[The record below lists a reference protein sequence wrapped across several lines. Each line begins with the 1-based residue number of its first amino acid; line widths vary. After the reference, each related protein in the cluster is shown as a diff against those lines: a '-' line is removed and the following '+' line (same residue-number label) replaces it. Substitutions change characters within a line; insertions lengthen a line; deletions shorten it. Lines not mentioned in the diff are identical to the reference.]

1 MKKVAFFLFF
11 SSLLFANL
19 HALECEDLAKK
30 EIFKTTPKELAY
42 VIEGIFYCDGSLL
55 NLKEVKELFDA
66 SVAVRSES
74 QSCVGE
80 GVYRENLNKF
90 RWILLKASFA
100 PDIYAK
106 ELEKPEVAEA
116 QKDAQMEYFR
126 YWANESLFN
135 FLKYKKFLEAYKNA
149 QTPLVKFYEGL
160 GLDTASAAYYATSVV
175 NEFLSF
181 SVGKNVNK
189 AKILTQEQKLMAQ
202 KMSFDEL
209 ANLLYSKNFTTAEL
223 TELLNIALL
232 NDKSKEM
239 IAEIIRRG
247 ADINLGDET
256 PLFFALKNI
265 ENVKLLLKSRADVN
279 HKNFFGKSAL
289 FYAVQFDDRALCEL
303 LLKSGANA
311 NESYIDEN
319 TKMNMIN
326 FGQAQVEDTCGLE
339 HTNRSVFMHAAAHA
353 TPEILKLLID
363 SGADINATDDAG
375 FNALDYAMK
384 EQNEKTIKFLEN
396 LGLKPNFN

>member
-1 MKKVAFFLFF
+1 MRKIVFPFFF
-11 SSLLFANL
+11 SVCLFANL

-30 EIFKTTPKELAY
+30 ESFKTTPKELAY
-42 VIEGIFYCDGSLL
+42 VNEGLFYCDGSLL

-100 PDIYAK
+100 PEIYQK
-106 ELEKPEVAEA
+106 ELAKPEAAEA

-135 FLKYKKFLEAYKNA
+135 FLKYKKFSEAYKNA
-149 QTPLVKFYEGL
+149 QTPLVKFYEAL
-160 GLDTASAAYYATSVV
+160 GVDSASAAYYATSVI

-189 AKILTQEQKLMAQ
+189 AKILTPEQKMMAQ
-202 KMSFDEL
+202 KISQDEL

-232 NDKSKEM
+232 NEKSKEM
-239 IAEIIRRG
+239 ITEIIRRG

-265 ENVKLLLKSRADVN
+265 ENVKLLLKNRADVN

-375 FNALDYAMK
+375 FNALDYALK

>member
-1 MKKVAFFLFF
+1 MRKIVFPFFF
-11 SSLLFANL
+11 SVCLFANL

-30 EIFKTTPKELAY
+30 ESFKTTPKELAY
-42 VIEGIFYCDGSLL
+42 VNEGLFYCDGSLL

-90 RWILLKASFA
+90 RWVLLKASFA

-126 YWANESLFN
+126 YWANEGLFN
-135 FLKYKKFLEAYKNA
+135 FLKYKKFSEAYKNA

-160 GLDTASAAYYATSVV
+160 GLDSASAAYYATSVI

-189 AKILTQEQKLMAQ
+189 AKILTPEQKMMAQ
-202 KMSFDEL
+202 KLSQDEL

-223 TELLNIALL
+223 TELLNVALL
-232 NDKSKEM
+232 NEKSKEM

-247 ADINLGDET
+247 ADLNLGDET

-265 ENVKLLLKSRADVN
+265 ENVKLLLKNRADVN

>member
-1 MKKVAFFLFF
+1 MRKIVFPFFF
-11 SSLLFANL
+11 SVCLFANL

-30 EIFKTTPKELAY
+30 ESFKTTPKELAY
-42 VIEGIFYCDGSLL
+42 VNEGLFYCDGSLL

-90 RWILLKASFA
+90 RWALLKASFA

-126 YWANESLFN
+126 YWANEGLFN
-135 FLKYKKFLEAYKNA
+135 FLKYKKFSEAYKNA

-160 GLDTASAAYYATSVV
+160 GLDSASAAYYATSVV

-189 AKILTQEQKLMAQ
+189 AKILTPEQKMMAQ
-202 KMSFDEL
+202 KISQDEL

-223 TELLNIALL
+223 TELLNVALL
-232 NDKSKEM
+232 NEKSKEM

-265 ENVKLLLKSRADVN
+265 ENVKLLLKNRADVN

-326 FGQAQVEDTCGLE
+326 FSQAQVEDTCGLE

-363 SGADINATDDAG
+363 NGADINATDDAG
-375 FNALDYAMK
+375 FNALDYAIK
-384 EQNEKTIKFLEN
+384 DKNEKNIKFLEE

>member
-1 MKKVAFFLFF
+1 MRKIVFSFFF
-11 SSLLFANL
+11 SVCLFANL
-19 HALECEDLAKK
+19 HALECGDLAKK
-30 EIFKTTPKELAY
+30 ESFKTTPKELAY
-42 VIEGIFYCDGSLL
+42 VNEGLFYCDGSLL
-55 NLKEVKELFDA
+55 NLKDVKELFDA

-135 FLKYKKFLEAYKNA
+135 FLKYKKFSEAYKNA

-189 AKILTQEQKLMAQ
+189 AKILTTEQKLMAQ

-265 ENVKLLLKSRADVN
+265 ENVKLLLKNRADVN

-363 SGADINATDDAG
+363 SGADINAADDAG

-396 LGLKPNFN
+396 LGLRPNFN

>member
-1 MKKVAFFLFF
+1 MRKIVFSFFF
-11 SSLLFANL
+11 SVCLFANL
-19 HALECEDLAKK
+19 HALECGDLAKK
-30 EIFKTTPKELAY
+30 DSFKTTPKELAY
-42 VIEGIFYCDGSLL
+42 VNEGLFYCDGSLL

-100 PDIYAK
+100 PDLYAK

-135 FLKYKKFLEAYKNA
+135 FLKSKNFLNAYMNA
-149 QTPLVKFYEGL
+149 QTPLVKFYESL

-189 AKILTQEQKLMAQ
+189 AKILTTEQKMMAQ

-265 ENVKLLLKSRADVN
+265 ENVKLLLKNRADVN

-363 SGADINATDDAG
+363 SGADINAADDAG

-396 LGLKPNFN
+396 LGLRPNFN

>member
-1 MKKVAFFLFF
+1 MRKIVFSFFF
-11 SSLLFANL
+11 SVCLFANL
-19 HALECEDLAKK
+19 HALECGDLAKK
-30 EIFKTTPKELAY
+30 ESFKTTPKELAY
-42 VIEGIFYCDGSLL
+42 VNEGLFYCDGSLL

-100 PDIYAK
+100 PDLYAK

-135 FLKYKKFLEAYKNA
+135 FLKSKNFLNAYMNA
-149 QTPLVKFYEGL
+149 QTPLVKFYESL

-189 AKILTQEQKLMAQ
+189 AKILTTEQKMMAQ

-265 ENVKLLLKSRADVN
+265 ENVKLLLKNRADVN

-384 EQNEKTIKFLEN
+384 EQNEKTIKFLEI

>member
-1 MKKVAFFLFF
+1 MRKIVFPFFF
-11 SSLLFANL
+11 SVCLFANL

-30 EIFKTTPKELAY
+30 ESFKTTPKELAY
-42 VIEGIFYCDGSLL
+42 VNEGLFYCDGSLL
-55 NLKEVKELFDA
+55 NLKDVKELFDA

-135 FLKYKKFLEAYKNA
+135 FLKYKKFSEAYKNA

-175 NEFLSF
+175 NEFLTF

-265 ENVKLLLKSRADVN
+265 ENVKLLLQNRADVN

>member
-1 MKKVAFFLFF
+1 MRKIVFPFFF
-11 SSLLFANL
+11 SVCLFANL

-30 EIFKTTPKELAY
+30 ESFKTTPSELAY
-42 VIEGIFYCDGSLL
+42 ANEGLFYCDGSLL

-100 PDIYAK
+100 PEIYQK

-126 YWANESLFN
+126 YWANEGLFN
-135 FLKYKKFLEAYKNA
+135 FLKYKKFSEAYKNA

-189 AKILTQEQKLMAQ
+189 AKILTPEQKMMAQ
-202 KMSFDEL
+202 KISQDEL

-223 TELLNIALL
+223 TELLNVALL
-232 NDKSKEM
+232 NEKSKEM
-239 IAEIIRRG
+239 ITEIIRRG

-265 ENVKLLLKSRADVN
+265 ENVKLLLKNRADVN

-375 FNALDYAMK
+375 FNALDYALK

>member
-1 MKKVAFFLFF
+1 MRKIVFSFFF
-11 SSLLFANL
+11 SVCLFANL
-19 HALECEDLAKK
+19 HALECGDLAKK
-30 EIFKTTPKELAY
+30 ESFKTTPKELAY
-42 VIEGIFYCDGSLL
+42 VNEGLFYCDGSLL
-55 NLKEVKELFDA
+55 NLKDVKELFDA

-135 FLKYKKFLEAYKNA
+135 FLKYKKFSEAYKNA

-265 ENVKLLLKSRADVN
+265 ENVKLLLKNRADVN

>member
-1 MKKVAFFLFF
+1 MRKIVFPFFF
-11 SSLLFANL
+11 SVCFFVNL
-19 HALECEDLAKK
+19 HALECGDLAKK
-30 EIFKTTPKELAY
+30 ENFKTTPNGLAY
-42 VIEGIFYCDGSLL
+42 INEELFYCDGSLL

-80 GVYRENLNKF
+80 GVYRENLNKL
-90 RWILLKASFA
+90 RWLFLKASFA
-100 PDIYAK
+100 PEFYAR
-106 ELEKPEVAEA
+106 ELAKPEVAES

-126 YWANESLFN
+126 YWANKSLFN

-175 NEFLSF
+175 NEFLTF
-181 SVGKNVNK
+181 SVGKNINK
-189 AKILTQEQKLMAQ
+189 AKILTPEQKMIAQ
-202 KMSFDEL
+202 KISQDEL

-223 TELLNIALL
+223 TNLLNIALL
-232 NDKSKEM
+232 NEKSSDIIK
-239 IAEIIRRG
+239 EIIRRG

-265 ENVKLLLKSRADVN
+265 ENVKILLANKADIN
-279 HKNFFGKSAL
+279 HKNFFGKSVL
-289 FYAVQFDDRALCEL
+289 FYAVQFNDKPLCEL
-303 LLKSGANA
+303 LLKNGANA

-319 TKMNMIN
+319 AKMNMIN
-326 FGQAQVEDTCGLE
+326 LGMTQVEDTCGLE

-353 TPEILKLLID
+353 TLEILQLLVD

>member
-1 MKKVAFFLFF
+1 MRKIVFPFFF
-11 SSLLFANL
+11 SVCLFANL

-30 EIFKTTPKELAY
+30 ESFKTTPKELAY
-42 VIEGIFYCDGSLL
+42 VNEGLFYCDGSLL

-100 PDIYAK
+100 PDIYQK
-106 ELEKPEVAEA
+106 ELAKPEAAEA

-135 FLKYKKFLEAYKNA
+135 FLKYKKFSEAYKNA

-189 AKILTQEQKLMAQ
+189 AKILTPEQKMMAQ
-202 KMSFDEL
+202 KISQDEL

-223 TELLNIALL
+223 TELLNVALL
-232 NDKSKEM
+232 NEKNKEM

-265 ENVKLLLKSRADVN
+265 ENVKLSLKNRADVN

-375 FNALDYAMK
+375 FNALDYALK

>member
-1 MKKVAFFLFF
+1 MRKIVFSFFF
-11 SSLLFANL
+11 SVCLFANL
-19 HALECEDLAKK
+19 HALECGDLAKK
-30 EIFKTTPKELAY
+30 ESFKTTPKELAY
-42 VIEGIFYCDGSLL
+42 VNEGLFYCDGSLL

-100 PDIYAK
+100 PDLYAK

-135 FLKYKKFLEAYKNA
+135 FLKSKNFLNAYMNA
-149 QTPLVKFYEGL
+149 QTPLVKFYESL

-189 AKILTQEQKLMAQ
+189 AKILTTEQKMMAQ

-265 ENVKLLLKSRADVN
+265 ENVKLLLKNRADVN

-363 SGADINATDDAG
+363 SGADINAADDAG

-396 LGLKPNFN
+396 LGLRPNFN

>member
-1 MKKVAFFLFF
+1 MRKIVFPFFF
-11 SSLLFANL
+11 SVCLFANL

-30 EIFKTTPKELAY
+30 ESFKTTPKELAY
-42 VIEGIFYCDGSLL
+42 VNEGLFYCDGSLL

-100 PDIYAK
+100 PLLYQK
-106 ELEKPEVAEA
+106 ELAKPEAAEA

-135 FLKYKKFLEAYKNA
+135 FLKYKKFSEAYKNA

-160 GLDTASAAYYATSVV
+160 GLDTASAAYYATSVI

-181 SVGKNVNK
+181 SVGKKVNK
-189 AKILTQEQKLMAQ
+189 AKTLTSEQKMMAQ
-202 KMSFDEL
+202 KLSQDEL

-223 TELLNIALL
+223 TELLNVALL
-232 NDKSKEM
+232 NEKSKEM

-265 ENVKLLLKSRADVN
+265 ENVKLLLKNKANVN

-289 FYAVQFDDRALCEL
+289 FYAVQFDDRGLCEL

-363 SGADINATDDAG
+363 SGADMNATDDAG
-375 FNALDYAMK
+375 FNALDYAIK
-384 EQNEKTIKFLEN
+384 DKNEKNIKFLEE

>member
-1 MKKVAFFLFF
+1 MRKIVFPFFF
-11 SSLLFANL
+11 SVCLFANL

-30 EIFKTTPKELAY
+30 ESFKTTPKELAY
-42 VIEGIFYCDGSLL
+42 VNEGLFYCDGSLL

-90 RWILLKASFA
+90 RWVLLKASFT

-126 YWANESLFN
+126 YWANEGLFN
-135 FLKYKKFLEAYKNA
+135 FLKYKKFSEAYKNA

-189 AKILTQEQKLMAQ
+189 AKILTPEQKMMAQ
-202 KMSFDEL
+202 KISQDEL

-223 TELLNIALL
+223 TELLNVALL
-232 NDKSKEM
+232 NEKSKEM
-239 IAEIIRRG
+239 ITEIIRRG

-265 ENVKLLLKSRADVN
+265 ENVKLLLKNRADVN

-375 FNALDYAMK
+375 FNALDYALK

>member
-1 MKKVAFFLFF
+1 MRKIVFPFFF
-11 SSLLFANL
+11 SVCLFANL

-30 EIFKTTPKELAY
+30 ESFKTTPKELAY
-42 VIEGIFYCDGSLL
+42 VNEGLFYCDGSLL

-100 PDIYAK
+100 PEIYQK

-126 YWANESLFN
+126 YWANEGLFN
-135 FLKYKKFLEAYKNA
+135 FLKYKKFSEAYKNA

-189 AKILTQEQKLMAQ
+189 AKILTPEQKMMAQ
-202 KMSFDEL
+202 KISQDEL

-223 TELLNIALL
+223 TELLNVALL
-232 NDKSKEM
+232 NEKSKEM
-239 IAEIIRRG
+239 ITEIIRRG

-265 ENVKLLLKSRADVN
+265 ENVKLLLKNRADVN

-375 FNALDYAMK
+375 FNALDYALK

>member
-19 HALECEDLAKK
+19 HALECGDLAKK
-30 EIFKTTPKELAY
+30 ESFKTTPKELAY
-42 VIEGIFYCDGSLL
+42 VNEGIFYCDGSLL

-135 FLKYKKFLEAYKNA
+135 FLKYKKFSEAYKNA

-189 AKILTQEQKLMAQ
+189 AKILTTEQKMMAQ

-265 ENVKLLLKSRADVN
+265 ENVKLLLKNRADVN

-363 SGADINATDDAG
+363 SGADINAADDAG

-396 LGLKPNFN
+396 LGLRPNFN

>member
-1 MKKVAFFLFF
+1 MRKIVFSFFF
-11 SSLLFANL
+11 SVCLFANL
-19 HALECEDLAKK
+19 HALECGDLAKK
-30 EIFKTTPKELAY
+30 ESFKTTPKELAY
-42 VIEGIFYCDGSLL
+42 VNEGIFYCDGSLL

-106 ELEKPEVAEA
+106 ELEKPEAAEA

-135 FLKYKKFLEAYKNA
+135 FLKYKKFSEAYKNA

-189 AKILTQEQKLMAQ
+189 AKILTQEQKMMAQ

-232 NDKSKEM
+232 NDKNKEM

-363 SGADINATDDAG
+363 SGADMNATDDAG

-396 LGLKPNFN
+396 LGLRPNFN

>member
-1 MKKVAFFLFF
+1 MKKVVFFLFF
-11 SSLLFANL
+11 SSFLFVNL
-19 HALECEDLAKK
+19 HALECGDLAKK
-30 EIFKTTPKELAY
+30 ESFKITPKELAY
-42 VIEGIFYCDGSLL
+42 ANEGLFFCDGSLL
-55 NLKEVKELFDA
+55 NLKEVKELFDT

-126 YWANESLFN
+126 YWANEGLFN

-149 QTPLVKFYEGL
+149 QTPLVKFYEAL
-160 GLDTASAAYYATSVV
+160 GVDSASAAYYATSVV
-175 NEFLSF
+175 NEFLTF

-189 AKILTQEQKLMAQ
+189 AKILTPEQKMIAQ
-202 KMSFDEL
+202 KISFDEL
-209 ANLLYSKNFTTAEL
+209 ANLLYSKNFSTAEL
-223 TELLNIALL
+223 TNLLNIALL
-232 NDKSKEM
+232 NEKSSDM
-239 IAEIIRRG
+239 IKEIIKRG
-247 ADINLGDET
+247 TDVNLGDET

-265 ENVKLLLKSRADVN
+265 ENVKILLANKADVN

-289 FYAVQFDDRALCEL
+289 FYAVQFSDKPLCEL
-303 LLKSGANA
+303 LLKNGANA

-319 TKMNMIN
+319 AKMNMIN
-326 FGQAQVEDTCGLE
+326 LGMTQVEDTCGLE

-375 FNALDYAMK
+375 FNALDYAIK

>member
-1 MKKVAFFLFF
+1 MRKIVFSFFF
-11 SSLLFANL
+11 SVCLFANL
-19 HALECEDLAKK
+19 HALECGDLAKK
-30 EIFKTTPKELAY
+30 ESFKTTPKELAY
-42 VIEGIFYCDGSLL
+42 VNEGIFYCDGSLL

-135 FLKYKKFLEAYKNA
+135 FLKYKKFSEAYKNA

-189 AKILTQEQKLMAQ
+189 AKILTQEQKMMAQ

-265 ENVKLLLKSRADVN
+265 ENVKLLLKNRADVN

-396 LGLKPNFN
+396 LGLRPNFN

>member
-1 MKKVAFFLFF
+1 MRKIVFSFFF
-11 SSLLFANL
+11 SVCLFANL
-19 HALECEDLAKK
+19 HALECGDLAKK
-30 EIFKTTPKELAY
+30 ESFKTTPKELAY
-42 VIEGIFYCDGSLL
+42 VNEGLFYCDGSLL
-55 NLKEVKELFDA
+55 NLKDVKELFDA

-135 FLKYKKFLEAYKNA
+135 FLKYKKFSEAYKNA

-175 NEFLSF
+175 NEFLTF

-189 AKILTQEQKLMAQ
+189 AKILTQEQKMMAQ

-319 TKMNMIN
+319 AKMNMIN

>member
-1 MKKVAFFLFF
+1 MRKIVFSFFF
-11 SSLLFANL
+11 SVCLFANL
-19 HALECEDLAKK
+19 HALECGDLAKK
-30 EIFKTTPKELAY
+30 ESFKTTPKELAY
-42 VIEGIFYCDGSLL
+42 VNEGLFYCDGSLL
-55 NLKEVKELFDA
+55 NLKDVKELFDA

-135 FLKYKKFLEAYKNA
+135 FLKSKNFLNAYMNA
-149 QTPLVKFYEGL
+149 QTPLVKFYESL

-189 AKILTQEQKLMAQ
+189 AKILTTEQKMMAQ

-265 ENVKLLLKSRADVN
+265 ENVKLLLKNRADVN

-339 HTNRSVFMHAAAHA
+339 HTNRSVFMQAAAHA

>member
-1 MKKVAFFLFF
+1 MRKIVFSFFF
-11 SSLLFANL
+11 SVCLFANL
-19 HALECEDLAKK
+19 HALECGDLAKK
-30 EIFKTTPKELAY
+30 ESFKTTPKELAY
-42 VIEGIFYCDGSLL
+42 VNEGLFYCDGSLL
-55 NLKEVKELFDA
+55 NLKDVKELFDA

-100 PDIYAK
+100 PDIYQK

-135 FLKYKKFLEAYKNA
+135 FLKYKKFSEAYKNA

-175 NEFLSF
+175 NEFLTF

-265 ENVKLLLKSRADVN
+265 ENVKLLLKNRADVN

>member
-1 MKKVAFFLFF
+1 MRKIVFPFFF
-11 SSLLFANL
+11 SVCLFANL

-30 EIFKTTPKELAY
+30 ESFKTTPKELAY
-42 VIEGIFYCDGSLL
+42 VNEGLFYCDGSLL

-90 RWILLKASFA
+90 RWVLLKASFA

-135 FLKYKKFLEAYKNA
+135 FLKYKKFSEAYKNA

-160 GLDTASAAYYATSVV
+160 GLDSASAAYYATSVV

-189 AKILTQEQKLMAQ
+189 AKILTPEQKMMAQ
-202 KMSFDEL
+202 KISQDEL

-232 NDKSKEM
+232 NEKSKEM
-239 IAEIIRRG
+239 ITEIIRRG

-265 ENVKLLLKSRADVN
+265 ENVKLLLKNRADVN

-375 FNALDYAMK
+375 FNALDYALK

>member
-1 MKKVAFFLFF
+1 MRKIVFSFFF
-11 SSLLFANL
+11 SVCLFANL
-19 HALECEDLAKK
+19 HALECGDLAKK
-30 EIFKTTPKELAY
+30 ESFKTTPKELAY
-42 VIEGIFYCDGSLL
+42 VNEGLFYCDGSLL
-55 NLKEVKELFDA
+55 NLKDVKELFDA

-135 FLKYKKFLEAYKNA
+135 FLKYKKFSEAYKNA

-189 AKILTQEQKLMAQ
+189 AKILTTEQKLMAQ

-247 ADINLGDET
+247 ADLNLGDET

-265 ENVKLLLKSRADVN
+265 ENVKILLKNRADVN

-375 FNALDYAMK
+375 FNALDYALK

>member
-1 MKKVAFFLFF
+1 MRKIVFPFFF
-11 SSLLFANL
+11 SVCLFANL

-30 EIFKTTPKELAY
+30 ESFKTTPKELAY
-42 VIEGIFYCDGSLL
+42 VNEGLFYCDGSLL

-90 RWILLKASFA
+90 RWVLLKASFA

-135 FLKYKKFLEAYKNA
+135 FLKYKKFSEAYKNA

-189 AKILTQEQKLMAQ
+189 AKILTPEQKMMAQ
-202 KMSFDEL
+202 KISQDEL

-223 TELLNIALL
+223 TELLNVALL
-232 NDKSKEM
+232 NEKNKEM

-265 ENVKLLLKSRADVN
+265 ENVKLLLKNRADVN

-375 FNALDYAMK
+375 FNALDYALK

-396 LGLKPNFN
+396 LGLRPNFN

>member
-1 MKKVAFFLFF
+1 MRKIVFPFFF
-11 SSLLFANL
+11 SVCLFANL

-30 EIFKTTPKELAY
+30 ESFKTTPKELAY
-42 VIEGIFYCDGSLL
+42 VNEGLFYCDGSLL

-100 PDIYAK
+100 PEIYQK

-126 YWANESLFN
+126 YWANEGLFN
-135 FLKYKKFLEAYKNA
+135 FLKYKKFSEAYKNA

-189 AKILTQEQKLMAQ
+189 AKILTPEQKMMAQ
-202 KMSFDEL
+202 KISQDEL

-223 TELLNIALL
+223 TELLNVALL
-232 NDKSKEM
+232 NEKSKEM
-239 IAEIIRRG
+239 ITEIIRRG

-265 ENVKLLLKSRADVN
+265 ENVKLLLKNRADVN

-375 FNALDYAMK
+375 FNALDYAIK
-384 EQNEKTIKFLEN
+384 DKNEKNIKFLEE

>member
-11 SSLLFANL
+11 SSFLFVNL
-19 HALECEDLAKK
+19 HALECSDLAKK
-30 EIFKTTPKELAY
+30 ESFKTTPNELAY
-42 VIEGIFYCDGSLL
+42 ANEGLFYCDGSLL

-100 PDIYAK
+100 PEIYQK
-106 ELEKPEVAEA
+106 ELAKPEAAEA

-135 FLKYKKFLEAYKNA
+135 FLKYKKFSEAYKNA
-149 QTPLVKFYEGL
+149 QTPLVKFYEAL
-160 GLDTASAAYYATSVV
+160 GVDSASAAYYATSVI

-181 SVGKNVNK
+181 SVGKKVNK
-189 AKILTQEQKLMAQ
+189 AKALTSEQKMMTQ
-202 KMSFDEL
+202 KLSQDEL

-223 TELLNIALL
+223 TNLLDIALL
-232 NDKSKEM
+232 NDKSSEM
-239 IAEIIRRG
+239 IEEIIRRG
-247 ADINLGDET
+247 ADVNLGDET
-256 PLFFALKNI
+256 PLFFALKNL
-265 ENVKLLLKSRADVN
+265 ENVKILLKNRADVN

-289 FYAVQFDDRALCEL
+289 FYAVQFEDAPLCEL

-311 NESYIDEN
+311 NESYIDEQS
-319 TKMNMIN
+319 KMNMIN
-326 FGQAQVEDTCGLE
+326 LGMMQVEDTCGLE

-363 SGADINATDDAG
+363 NGADMNATDDAG
-375 FNALDYAMK
+375 FNALDYAIK
-384 EQNEKTIKFLEN
+384 DKNEKNIKFLEE

>member
-1 MKKVAFFLFF
+1 MRKIVFPFFF
-11 SSLLFANL
+11 SVCLFANL

-30 EIFKTTPKELAY
+30 ESFKTTPKELAY
-42 VIEGIFYCDGSLL
+42 VNEGLFYCDGSLL

-100 PDIYAK
+100 PEIYQK
-106 ELEKPEVAEA
+106 ELAKPEVAEA

-135 FLKYKKFLEAYKNA
+135 FLKYKKFSEAYKNA

-189 AKILTQEQKLMAQ
+189 AKILTPEQKMMAQ
-202 KMSFDEL
+202 KISQDEL

-223 TELLNIALL
+223 TELLNVALL
-232 NDKSKEM
+232 NEKSKEM
-239 IAEIIRRG
+239 ITEIIRRG

-265 ENVKLLLKSRADVN
+265 ENVKLLLKNRADVN

-375 FNALDYAMK
+375 FNALDYALK